1 MLSGS
6 NNKNNDD
13 DNSTGEFVDNYNM
26 DCGSSDDDDFTLSEK
41 MVHYLGR
48 HVVPEH
54 WTACKATLVFFAG
67 SRTSKLTVMTKVG
80 KEAACLNTYLAA
92 IGELDPLHFCPQS
105 KLFFSNS
112 FRKKD
117 EPMFAEPLYRY

>member
-1 MLSGS
+1 MVEPPVSERISIHVPAVMTGMLSGI

-41 MVHYLGR
+41 MVHYLGG

-54 WTACKATLVFFAG
+54 WTACKATLV
-67 SRTSKLTVMTKVG
+67 SLRVRVQVS
-80 KEAACLNTYLAA
+80 
-92 IGELDPLHFCPQS
+92 
-105 KLFFSNS
+105 
-112 FRKKD
+112 
-117 EPMFAEPLYRY
+117 